1 MFNSHHKFLRL
12 DTITNLCFTESEGTG
27 RLSNLCKDTQLLAR
41 LRKDFQKEKCLLE
54 FPGGA
59 VVKNPPC
66 KAGDSG
72 LIPAWGTR
80 ILHAVEQLSPCD
92 TATEPAHSGARVPHP
107 ESVRHSERARWPQL
121 TSTHQLHR

>member
-12 DTITNLCFTESEGTG
+12 DAIAQLCFTESESTV

-54 FPGGA
+54 FPGGP

-66 KAGDSG
+66 DAEASG
-72 LIPAWGTR
+72 LISAWGTR
-80 ILHAVEQLSPCD
+80 ILHAAEQLRPCARTTD
-92 TATEPAHSGARVPHP
+92 PAHAGACV
-107 ESVRHSERARWPQL
+107 PQL
-121 TSTHQLHR
+121 RVRAPR

>member
-12 DTITNLCFTESEGTG
+12 DAIAQLCFTESESTV

-54 FPGGA
+54 FPGGP

-66 KAGDSG
+66 DAEASG
-72 LIPAWGTR
+72 LISAWGTR
-80 ILHAVEQLSPCD
+80 ILHAEGATKAVCQDYRACTHRCLRATTESPC
-92 TATEPAHSGARVPHP
+92 TAMKEPTCHS
-107 ESVRHSERARWPQL
+107 
-121 TSTHQLHR
+121 

>member
-12 DTITNLCFTESEGTG
+12 DAITNLCFTESEGTE

-59 VVKNPPC
+59 VVKSPPC
-66 KAGDSG
+66 NAGDSG

-80 ILHAVEQLSPCD
+80 IMHAVEQLRPCA
-92 TATEPAHSGARVPHP
+92 TTTEPAHSDARVPHL
-107 ESVRHSERARWPQL
+107 ESMHHNERAHWPQL
-121 TSTHQLHR
+121 TLTHQLNR